1 MLSLRHRHPRRTT
14 FRRSAIWCK
23 TFHMARA
30 LSFNLFEHWNGLA
43 WTLTLINTNAFEA
56 LTGVSADAIDDAWAV
71 GWVSPLT
78 TGSNEPLAIHWNGT
92 NWVSAVTPHVGQGAN
107 ESNAVLALTP
117 NDV

>member
-78 TGSNEPLAIHWNGT
+78 TGSNEPLAIHWNATARAGRGCRARMLGRT
-92 NWVSAVTPHVGQGAN
+92 ASINRIVC
-107 ESNAVLALTP
+107 L
-117 NDV
+117 D